1 MSEHLF
7 AGEFRCQSRGIPVSA
22 GEFRCQRGNSGVT
35 GNSGVR
41 ASFRRRK
48 AGREAESGTKRD
60 GGGKRDGYDIDKM
73 GSFGLWFGDATYS
86 AVAPGG
92 MVFHVL
98 NRGVARMQLFEKA
111 ADYQAF
117 EQVLRDTLDQSPM
130 RICAYAVMPNHW
142 HLLLWPECDGELAA
156 FMQRLTIT
164 HVRRWQEHRGYAG
177 LGHVYQGRY
186 KSFPVE
192 SDEHFWVV
200 ARYVERNALAPI
212 SSCERR
218 NGGGQACGN
227 AVIHGRRAVVVG
239 GVADRYASEL
249 ARAGQ
254 SNRRRAGTGS
264 VSPERATRPPLW
276 PAGMA
281 EGNRATFGPRV
292 GLSSH
297 GSPAKGGP
305 KSKCL
310 ARVKIAQQT
319 SAGPPSLTISDPSRS
334 SARGRMARN
343 GVDQDCFQV
352 RRSGLLGRDLAAWLV
367 RHHSS
372 ATLRELAPIFGLN
385 HPDSVNHLVRRV
397 DRALARSSELRED
410 IGMTQRLEQR
420 RHGSS

>member
-1 MSEHLF
+1 MPRT
-7 AGEFRCQSRGIPVSA
+7 AR
-22 GEFRCQRGNSGVT
+22 
-35 GNSGVR
+35 
-41 ASFRRRK
+41 
-48 AGREAESGTKRD
+48 
-60 GGGKRDGYDIDKM
+60 
-73 GSFGLWFGDATYS
+73 
-86 AVAPGG
+86 VAPGG

-142 HLLLWPECDGELAA
+142 HLLLWPECDGELAS

-200 ARYVERNALAPI
+200 ARYVERNALRANLVL
-212 SSCERR
+212 RAR

-227 AVIHGRRAVVVG
+227 AVILREKSGRCWRRG
-239 GVADRYASEL
+239 RSICQRTGSS
-249 ARAGQ
+249 G
-254 SNRRRAGTGS
+254 SINRRGAGTGS
-264 VSPERATRPPLW
+264 ASSERATRPPLW

-281 EGNRATFGPRV
+281 EGNRETFGPRV

-310 ARVKIAQQT
+310 ARVKIART
-319 SAGPPSLTISDPSRS
+319 SAGPSSLTISDLSRFPACVPLS
-334 SARGRMARN
+334 RFGPVPLSRLCPA
-343 GVDQDCFQV
+343 FP
-352 RRSGLLGRDLAAWLV
+352 LV
-367 RHHSS
+367 SRFPACVPLS
-372 ATLRELAPIFGLN
+372 
-385 HPDSVNHLVRRV
+385 
-397 DRALARSSELRED
+397 
-410 IGMTQRLEQR
+410 RL
-420 RHGSS
+420 HVG